1 MFVRLLRVGT
11 GPGMSDGVE
20 AERFAR
26 DATGLHARLVRVVA
40 AVCGDVSL
48 AEECA
53 QEALVRAWER
63 VDDGAGLRSLEAWTV
78 RVALNWCRTQQ
89 RRRGAEDRALVRLG
103 SLSEGTP
110 DPAPMDDGVMAA
122 IAGLP
127 PRQREV
133 VVLHYLLDMG
143 VDDIAV
149 SVGTS
154 SGAVKNALF
163 HGRAALA
170 ERLAPPQDQEEPA

>member
-1 MFVRLLRVGT
+1 M
-11 GPGMSDGVE
+11 DADE
-20 AERFAR
+20 FAHS
-26 DATGLHARLVRVVA
+26 AVGLHARLVRVVA
-40 AVCGDVSL
+40 AVCGDVAL

-63 VDDGAGLRSLEAWTV
+63 VDRGAELRSLEAWTV
-78 RVALNWCRTQQ
+78 RVALNWCRSQQ
-89 RRRGAEDRALVRLG
+89 RRRGAEDRALVRLRP
-103 SLSEGTP
+103 LAEGTS
-110 DPAPMDDGVMAA
+110 DPAPLDDGVMAA
-122 IAGLP
+122 IAVLP
-127 PRQREV
+127 ARQREV

-170 ERLAPPQDQEEPA
+170 ERLALSHDQEEPA